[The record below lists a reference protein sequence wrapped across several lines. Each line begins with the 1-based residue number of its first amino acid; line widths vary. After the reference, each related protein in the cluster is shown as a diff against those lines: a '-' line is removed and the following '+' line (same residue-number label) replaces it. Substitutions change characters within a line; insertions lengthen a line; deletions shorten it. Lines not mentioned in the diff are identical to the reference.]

1 MIRSI
6 STSQPAGDRPA
17 TTPRRHFLKL
27 AVAAAGVGLS
37 TPPLRAAASRRRPGQ
52 KLRLGLIGT
61 SGRGRNMIR
70 DLLQLDEDVIAL
82 CDVDPA
88 RLAEGAGIA
97 APKYAGARQY
107 RDYRKMLEQEK
118 ELDAVIVTTP
128 DHMHAPISLLA
139 MSRGLHVFCEKPL
152 ARTVGEA
159 RRMRELARTTG
170 VVTQMGT
177 QGSAS
182 HALRRAVEVIR
193 AGVLGTVREVH
204 VWTDRTPKLQKENV
218 GSATVPAGMNWD
230 DWIGVA
236 PPRPYSRNLHPFAW
250 RWWTGFGTGPLG
262 DMACHLTNIAFRALD
277 LMDPTE
283 IDVSVGAAPAP
294 GMFGAGSRIVYR
306 FPERVGRKPVTL
318 TWYDGGRLPD
328 QALLEAHGIPQQF
341 GKVPGSEKL
350 IIGDRGVLYGDAYLK
365 LNGEPRF
372 NGVAKHPA
380 CLAIPES
387 IARARQ
393 QGTLGHYQ
401 EWIEACKGNGQTYA
415 GFEVAA
421 AHTEM
426 VTLGTVALQLGRRI
440 RWDPVAMRVP
450 GEPAADALL
459 QPTYRPGFT
468 LA

>member
-1 MIRSI
+1 MP
-6 STSQPAGDRPA
+6 ST
-17 TTPRRHFLKL
+17 RRHFLHSAIATAAL
-27 AVAAAGVGLS
+27 AAPGVRALAAPAPARRKS
-37 TPPLRAAASRRRPGQ
+37 ASG

-70 DLLQLDEDVIAL
+70 DLLQLDEEVIAL

-88 RLAEGAGIA
+88 RLAEGARIA
-97 APKYAGARQY
+97 APKYPAARQY
-107 RDYRKMLEQEK
+107 HDYRRMLEQET
-118 ELDAVIVTTP
+118 ELEAVIVTTP

-159 RRMRELARTTG
+159 RRMRELARASG

-204 VWTDRTPKLQKENV
+204 VWTDRTPSLQKEKV
-218 GSATVPAGMNWD
+218 GSAAVPAGMNWE
-230 DWIGVA
+230 DWLGVA
-236 PPRPYSRNLHPFAW
+236 APRPYSRNLHPFAW
-250 RWWTGFGTGPLG
+250 RWWTGLGTGPLG

-277 LMDPTE
+277 LVDPTE
-283 IDVSVGAAPAP
+283 IDVAVGAAPAP
-294 GMFGAGSRIVYR
+294 GMFGAGSRLVYR
-306 FPERVGRKPVTL
+306 FPERAARKPVTL
-318 TWYDGGRLPD
+318 TWYDGGRLPER
-328 QALLEAHGIPQQF
+328 ALLEAHGIPQQF
-341 GKVPGSEKL
+341 AKVPGSEKL
-350 IIGDRGVLYGDAYLK
+350 IIGDKGVLYGDTYLK

-387 IARARQ
+387 IPRARH

-401 EWIEACKGNGQTYA
+401 EWIEACKGQGATYA

-459 QPTYRPGFT
+459 RPTYRPGFT
-468 LA
+468 IT